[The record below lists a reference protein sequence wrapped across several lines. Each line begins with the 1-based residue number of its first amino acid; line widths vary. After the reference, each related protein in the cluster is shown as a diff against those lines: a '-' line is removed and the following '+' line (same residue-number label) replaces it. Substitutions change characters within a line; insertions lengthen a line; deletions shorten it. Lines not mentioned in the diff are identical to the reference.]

1 MIYFPEQQIRNP
13 GEEKCSERSY
23 YLNETGCPRRQSE
36 MRVKVIIKEESE
48 EMRSSETAEL
58 NKVKSSH
65 LAGGTYLPDLEF
77 TDC

>member
-1 MIYFPEQQIRNP
+1 M
-13 GEEKCSERSY
+13 
-23 YLNETGCPRRQSE
+23 
-36 MRVKVIIKEESE
+36 KVIIKEESE